1 MLDRRKANALKILV
15 TGFDP
20 FDAEVINA
28 SWEAV
33 RRLPDAIHGAE
44 ISKVQIPTVFGRSAE
59 VLRAALLAHD
69 PQVVVCVGE
78 APGRSAVT
86 PERVAI
92 NVDYASIADNDGA
105 QPIDTPIRADGP
117 PAYFSSLPVKA
128 MASAIRRAG
137 LPAAVSNT
145 AGTYVCNHVM
155 YELLFMI
162 DREFS
167 GRLGGF
173 VHVPRVPGQVLDQ
186 ERVHSLSADESARAL
201 TVALAAIVDYR
212 NRPDERAIGGAIS

>member
-1 MLDRRKANALKILV
+1 MLDRRKVNALKILV

-33 RRLPDAIHGAE
+33 RRLPDEIHGTE
-44 ISKVQIPTVFGRSAE
+44 ISQVQIPTVFGRSVE
-59 VLRAALLAHD
+59 VLRAALVAHD
-69 PQVVVCVGE
+69 PQVILCVGE
-78 APGRSAVT
+78 APGRSAIT

-92 NVDYASIADNDGA
+92 NVDDALIADNDGA

-128 MASAIRRAG
+128 MVSAIRRAG

-162 DREFS
+162 DREFA

-173 VHVPRVPGQVLDQ
+173 VHVPRAPSQVLDQ
-186 ERVHSLSADESARAL
+186 EGVPSLSADDSARAL

-212 NRPDERAIGGAIS
+212 DRPDERAVGGAIS